1 MNEKE
6 EEEENEVKL
15 KEEEKEVEENE
26 EEEEKEEE
34 KLNSIE
40 KCMGLFPAVSG
51 VTMTYFYFILHFKL
65 EQNYV
70 EMLLKKH

>member
-1 MNEKE
+1 M
-6 EEEENEVKL
+6 KL

-26 EEEEKEEE
+26 EEEEEEVE

-40 KCMGLFPAVSG
+40 KCVGSFPTVSG
-51 VTMTYFYFILHFKL
+51 ITVTYFYFILLCKL

-70 EMLLKKH
+70 EMLVKKH